1 MVLIFGL
8 YWNKW
13 GNNTWCLHITADT
26 HIVVRMSADI
36 LHESLCFELLMLRNH
51 DSESICGVDRK
62 AEACTL
68 TSGCG
73 IRLFV
78 IAWSAWVSPGPGRSM
93 PVSPLQ
99 LCSASTSLG
108 AVLFWLALQGLAY
121 LQGIILHIPSIP
133 LSVLQLVICG
143 TCHSFPPLVYYL
155 LRLSIML

>member
-1 MVLIFGL
+1 MAHIFGL

-36 LHESLCFELLMLRNH
+36 LHDSLCFKLLTLRNH
-51 DSESICGVDRK
+51 DSESICGVDRE

-68 TSGCG
+68 TSGYG
-73 IRLFV
+73 IRLFL
-78 IAWSAWVSPGPGRSM
+78 IAWPAWLSSSPGRSM

-108 AVLFWLALQGLAY
+108 AVLFWLSLQGLAC
-121 LQGIILHIPSIP
+121 LQGIILPIPSVP
-133 LSVLQLVICG
+133 LSILQLVICG
-143 TCHSFPPLVYYL
+143 TCHSFPPVVYYL
-155 LRLSIML
+155 LWLSNTL